1 MHHAADTLKEI
12 GIPHEVAVHSAHRT
26 PDRLVDWIKDVEGH
40 GAKVFIAGAGM
51 AAARL
56 CRRDDYETGLWLP
69 DKNPCHRRN
78 R

>member
-1 MHHAADTLKEI
+1 
-12 GIPHEVAVHSAHRT
+12 
-26 PDRLVDWIKDVEGH
+26 
-40 GAKVFIAGAGM
+40 M